1 MSSYILFLH
10 NFSEVIV
17 VLPNQMV
24 RSMIGKIIRVE
35 MKGEEN
41 ELVGRLEGVDDYMN
55 LYLTNAMECRGEEKI
70 RNLGEIVLRG
80 NNVVLI
86 QPREE

>member
-1 MSSYILFLH
+1 
-10 NFSEVIV
+10 
-17 VLPNQMV
+17 MV
-24 RSMIGKIIRVE
+24 RSLIGKIIRVE

-41 ELVGRLEGVDDYMN
+41 QLVGRLEGVDDYMN
-55 LYLTNAMECRGEEKI
+55 LYLTNATECRGDEKL

-86 QPREE
+86 QPQEE

>member
-1 MSSYILFLH
+1 M
-10 NFSEVIV
+10 
-17 VLPNQMV
+17 LPNQMV
-24 RSMIGKIIRVE
+24 RSMIGKVIRVE

-41 ELVGRLEGVDDYMN
+41 QLVGKLEGVDDYMN
-55 LYLTNAMECRGEEKI
+55 LYLTNAIEYRGEEKV

-86 QPREE
+86 QPQE

>member
-1 MSSYILFLH
+1 M
-10 NFSEVIV
+10 

-24 RSMIGKIIRVE
+24 KSMVGKIIRVE

-41 ELVGRLEGVDDYMN
+41 QLVGKLEGVDDYMN
-55 LYLTNAMECRGEEKI
+55 LYLTNAMEYKGEEKV
-70 RNLGEIVLRG
+70 RSLGEIVLRG

-86 QPREE
+86 QPQEE

>member
-1 MSSYILFLH
+1 MIYTFLA
-10 NFSEVIV
+10 VKV
-17 VLPNQMV
+17 VEMLPNQMV
-24 RSMIGKIIRVE
+24 KSLMGKVIRVE
-35 MKGEEN
+35 MKGEEH

-55 LYLTNAMECRGEEKI
+55 LYLTNAMEYKRDEKI

-86 QPREE
+86 QPEE